1 MNGRLTAVLLSELKA
16 ELEKVEETL
25 LVELLG
31 LNSSMIVEAF
41 EDIIIDKFETL
52 ENEIESWN
60 L

>member
-1 MNGRLTAVLLSELKA
+1 MTLSELKA